1 MSLKVARRL
10 PRSTRYLSSMPVSA
24 LHALAERLGILP
36 EYVDQTGREIRVTA
50 DESRVAIIAAMGF
63 DATTE
68 ERAAY
73 ALALLDAREA
83 ARTLLPVR
91 VIVHGSDFSLP
102 ERGATLTLER
112 GGDWREEKELPIGYH
127 TLTAGAESQTLIVV
141 PPKCMAPIRRAMG
154 LIANLY
160 AVRSDRNWGV
170 GDITDLATIAEWS
183 GEKGAAFVGVN
194 PLHALRNRGHDIS
207 PYSPVSRLYRNPIY
221 IDVTAVPELN
231 ECVDARALLDD
242 PDTQAAL
249 VSLRSSTHVDYD
261 RAWALKRRA
270 LEMLHRTFIIRH
282 RDARSGRGRDYR
294 TYIEQEGATLVNFA
308 TFCALEDHFANKGQI
323 NGWPQW
329 PAAFRHPAS
338 PDVIAF
344 RASSETEVD
353 FHRWLQFEL
362 DRQLCRAATVA
373 RESGLGIG
381 IYQDLA
387 IGAAPDSADV
397 WAFGHLFLSG
407 VSVGAPP
414 DGYAPQGQNWGLPP
428 IDPRQ
433 LVEDRYAF
441 WIALIRAS
449 LRHAGALRIDHVL
462 GLFRQFWIPA
472 GMPGKLGAY
481 VRFPTE
487 DMMGILALES
497 VRHHALIVGEDLGTV
512 PPEVPGVLERW
523 GILSSRVMYFER
535 ESDGRFRPASSYP
548 KLSLTTADTHDMAT
562 ITGFWTAR
570 DIELQ
575 HMAGLIP
582 SNEQAA
588 AALAHR
594 DNERRFLV
602 ERLVAE
608 GALKSSLA
616 ESPSNSELRGG
627 VHRFLCSTPA
637 ALVGVYLEDLVG
649 EREPV
654 NLPGVSPDL
663 FRSWTRRLS
672 RSLEGIADDP
682 EVATAFPDPVRA
694 GR

>member
-1 MSLKVARRL
+1 
-10 PRSTRYLSSMPVSA
+10 MPASA
-24 LHALAERLGILP
+24 LHTLADRLGIIS
-36 EYVDQTGREIRVTA
+36 EYVDQTGQETRSTP
-50 DESRVAIIAAMGF
+50 DETRVAIIAAMGF
-63 DATTE
+63 DASTE
-68 ERAAY
+68 DRARL
-73 ALALLDAREA
+73 ALELLDARA
-83 ARTLLPVR
+83 LSRTLDPVR
-91 VIVHGSDFSLP
+91 VIVHDSTFALPSTRASL
-102 ERGATLTLER
+102 ALEK
-112 GGDWREEKELPIGYH
+112 GGDWRPGTELPLGYH
-127 TLTAGAESQTLIVV
+127 TLTVGDETQTLIVV
-141 PPKCMAPIRRAMG
+141 PPRCMAPIRKAMG

-160 AVRSDRNWGV
+160 SVRSDHNWGV

-194 PLHALRNRGHDIS
+194 PLHALRNRGADIS
-207 PYSPVSRLYRNPIY
+207 PYSPISRLYRNPLY
-221 IDVTAVPELN
+221 IDVTAVPEIS
-231 ECVDARALLDD
+231 ECAELRALLDD
-242 PDTQAAL
+242 PETQATLA
-249 VSLRSSTHVDYD
+249 SLRESTQVDYN
-261 RAWALKRRA
+261 RVWELKRRA

-294 TYIEQEGATLVNFA
+294 TYIEQEGATLINFA
-308 TFCALEDHFANKGQI
+308 TFCALEDHFATEHDAH
-323 NGWPQW
+323 GWPQW
-329 PAAFRHPAS
+329 PSEYRHPES
-338 PDVIAF
+338 SDVIAF
-344 RASSETEVD
+344 RAGNENEVD
-353 FHRWLQFEL
+353 FYRWLQFEL
-362 DRQLCRAATVA
+362 DRQLASAATLA
-373 RESGLGIG
+373 HESGLGIG

-397 WAFGHLFLSG
+397 WAFGHLFLRG
-407 VSVGAPP
+407 INVGAPP

-433 LVEDRYAF
+433 LVEDRYRF

-472 GMPGKLGAY
+472 GFPGTRGAY

-487 DMMGILALES
+487 DMLGILALES
-497 VRHHALIVGEDLGTV
+497 VRHHAPIVGEDLGTV

-523 GILSSRVMYFER
+523 GVLSSRVMYFER

-575 HMAGLIP
+575 RMAGLI
-582 SNEQAA
+582 ETDERATVA
-588 AALAHR
+588 HAHR

-608 GALKSSLA
+608 GALKSSSA
-616 ESPSNSELRGG
+616 ENPSNAELRGA

-637 ALVGVYLEDLVG
+637 SLVGIYLEDLVG

-654 NLPGVSPDL
+654 NLPGVSADIY
-663 FRSWTRRLS
+663 RSWTRRLS
-672 RSLEGIADDP
+672 HSLEMIATDP
-682 EVATAFPDPVRA
+682 EVAIAFPDPVRA

>member
-1 MSLKVARRL
+1 MSD
-10 PRSTRYLSSMPVSA
+10 SA
-24 LHALAERLGILP
+24 LRTLADRLGILP
-36 EYVDQTGREIRVTA
+36 EYIDQTGRETRVTS
-50 DESRVAIIAAMGF
+50 DETRVAILAAMGF
-63 DATTE
+63 DASTE
-68 ERAAY
+68 SRAAS
-73 ALALLDAREA
+73 ALELLDARELSRA
-83 ARTLLPVR
+83 LRPVR
-91 VIVHGSDFSLP
+91 VVVHDSAFSLP
-102 ERGATLTLER
+102 TSRAVLTLER
-112 GGDWREEKELPIGYH
+112 GGEWRPGKELPLGYH
-127 TLTAGAESQTLIVV
+127 TLSVADDTQTLIVV
-141 PPKCMAPIRRAMG
+141 PPKCMPPVRRAMG
-154 LIANLY
+154 VIANLY
-160 AVRSDRNWGV
+160 AVRSDANWGV

-183 GEKGAAFVGVN
+183 GEKGAAFIGVN
-194 PLHALRNRGHDIS
+194 PLHALRNRGNDIS

-231 ECVDARALLDD
+231 ENADARALLDD
-242 PDTQAAL
+242 PATQETLA
-249 VSLRSSTHVDYD
+249 SLRSSTSVDYD
-261 RAWALKRRA
+261 TVWALKRRM
-270 LEMLHRTFIIRH
+270 LEMLHRTFIVRH

-294 TYIEQEGATLVNFA
+294 AYLEQEGASLVNFA
-308 TFCALEDHFANKGQI
+308 TFCALEDHFGSTNAAS
-323 NGWPQW
+323 GWPQW
-329 PAAFRHPAS
+329 PAEFRHPAS
-338 PDVIAF
+338 SDVVAF
-344 RASSETEVD
+344 RAANTDAVD

-362 DRQLCRAATVA
+362 DRQLGAAAEVA
-373 RESGLGIG
+373 HDSGLGIG

-397 WAFGHLFLSG
+397 WAFAHLFLRG

-462 GLFRQFWIPA
+462 GLFRQFWIPE
-472 GMPGKLGAY
+472 GMSGKHGAY

-487 DMMGILALES
+487 ELLGILALES
-497 VRHHALIVGEDLGTV
+497 VRHRAPVVGEDLGTV
-512 PPEVPGVLERW
+512 PEEVPGVLERW

-548 KLSLTTADTHDMAT
+548 RLSLTTADTHDMAT

-575 HMAGLIP
+575 RMAGLIE
-582 SNEQAA
+582 SDEGAA
-588 AALAHR
+588 AARAHR

-608 GALKSSLA
+608 GALKSQDA
-616 ESPSNSELRGG
+616 EAPSNAELRGA

-637 ALVGVYLEDLVG
+637 ALVGIYLEDLVG

-654 NLPGVSPDL
+654 NLPGVGPDV

-672 RSLEGIADDP
+672 RSLETLATDAD
-682 EVATAFPDPVRA
+682 VAVAFPDPVRA

>member
-1 MSLKVARRL
+1 MTA
-10 PRSTRYLSSMPVSA
+10 SA
-24 LHALAERLGILP
+24 LHTLADRLGILS
-36 EYVDQTGREIRVTA
+36 EYVDQTGRETRVTE
-50 DESRVAIIAAMGF
+50 DVTRVAIIAAMGF
-63 DATTE
+63 DASTE
-68 ERAAY
+68 ERAAA
-73 ALALLDAREA
+73 ALTLLEVRDAT
-83 ARTLLPVR
+83 RTLPPVR
-91 VIVHGSDFSLP
+91 VLVHGSEFSIP
-102 ERGATLTLER
+102 TRGAVLTLER
-112 GGDWREEKELPIGYH
+112 GGDWREGKELPIGYH
-127 TLTAGAESQTLIVV
+127 TLTVGSENQTLIVV
-141 PPKCMAPIRRAMG
+141 PPKCMAPIRPAMG

-194 PLHALRNRGHDIS
+194 PLHALRNRGHGIS

-221 IDVTAVPELN
+221 IDITAVPELG
-231 ECVDARALLDD
+231 ECTDVHALLED
-242 PDTQAAL
+242 PETIATL

-270 LEMLHRTFIIRH
+270 LEMLHRTFIVRH

-308 TFCALEDHFANKGQI
+308 TFCALDDHFAGTGELR
-323 NGWPQW
+323 GWQQW
-329 PAAFRHPAS
+329 PIEYRHPAS
-338 PDVIAF
+338 ADVVAF
-344 RASSETEVD
+344 RAGNENAVD
-353 FHRWLQFEL
+353 FHRWMQFEL
-362 DRQLCRAATVA
+362 DRQIGSAATLA

-397 WAFGHLFLSG
+397 WAFGHLFLTG

-441 WIALIRAS
+441 WIALIRAT
-449 LRHAGALRIDHVL
+449 LRHAGALRIDHIL

-481 VRFPTE
+481 VRFPTAE
-487 DMMGILALES
+487 MLGILALES
-497 VRHHALIVGEDLGTV
+497 VRHHALVVGEDLGTV
-512 PPEVPGVLERW
+512 PPEVPDILERW

-575 HMAGLIP
+575 HMAGLIQ
-582 SNEQAA
+582 SDEQAA
-588 AALAHR
+588 AAHAHR
-594 DNERRFLV
+594 ENERRFLV

-616 ESPSNSELRGG
+616 ESPSNAELRGA

-654 NLPGVSPDL
+654 NLPGVSADL

-672 RSLEGIADDP
+672 HSLEMIAEDP
-682 EVATAFPDPVRA
+682 EVAIAFPDPVRA

>member
-1 MSLKVARRL
+1 
-10 PRSTRYLSSMPVSA
+10 MPDSA
-24 LHALAERLGILP
+24 LRTLADRLGILP
-36 EYVDQTGREIRVTA
+36 EYVDQTGREVRATSDDTRI
-50 DESRVAIIAAMGF
+50 AILSAMGF
-63 DATTE
+63 DASSD
-68 ERAAY
+68 ERAA
-73 ALALLDAREA
+73 AAIALLDARER
-83 ARTLLPVR
+83 ARTLPPVR
-91 VIVHGSDFSLP
+91 VLVHSSPFELP
-102 ERGATLTLER
+102 SRAAVLTLER
-112 GGDWREEKELPIGYH
+112 GGDWRPGTELPIGYH
-127 TLTAGAESQTLIVV
+127 TLTVAGSTQTLIVV
-141 PPKCMAPIRRAMG
+141 PPHCMSPIRRAMG

-160 AVRSDRNWGV
+160 SVRSDNNWGV
-170 GDITDLATIAEWS
+170 GDITDLASIAKWS
-183 GEKGAAFVGVN
+183 GEKGAAFVGIN
-194 PLHALRNRGHDIS
+194 PLHALRNSGYDIS
-207 PYSPVSRLYRNPIY
+207 PYSPVSRLYRNPLY
-221 IDVTAVPELN
+221 IDVAAVPELS
-231 ECVDARALLDD
+231 ECAEARALLDD
-242 PDTQAAL
+242 PATHETLA
-249 VSLRSSTHVDYD
+249 SLRSSTHVDYD
-261 RAWALKRRA
+261 VAWTLKRRA

-294 TYIEQEGATLVNFA
+294 AYIETEGPTLANFA
-308 TFCALEDHFANKGQI
+308 TWATLEDHFKSQGENR
-323 NGWPQW
+323 GWPQW
-329 PAAFRHPAS
+329 PVEYRNSAS
-338 PDVIAF
+338 ADVVAF
-344 RASSETEVD
+344 RASNTDAVD

-362 DRQLCRAATVA
+362 DRQLASAAAVA
-373 RESGLGIG
+373 RKAGLGIG

-397 WAFGHLFLSG
+397 WAFGHLFLRG

-462 GLFRQFWIPA
+462 GLFRQFWIPD
-472 GMPGKLGAY
+472 GFPGKLGAY

-487 DMMGILALES
+487 EMMGILALES

-512 PPEVPGVLERW
+512 PIEVPAVLERW

-575 HMAGLIP
+575 RMAGLIE
-582 SNEQAA
+582 SDEHATV
-588 AALAHR
+588 ALAHR
-594 DNERRFLV
+594 DDERRFLI

-616 ESPSNSELRGG
+616 ESPSNAELRGS

-654 NLPGVSPDL
+654 NLPGVGADVY
-663 FRSWTRRLS
+663 RSWTRRLS
-672 RSLEGIADDP
+672 HSLEMIATDP
-682 EVATAFPDPVRA
+682 DVAIAFPDPVRA

>member
-1 MSLKVARRL
+1 
-10 PRSTRYLSSMPVSA
+10 MPDSA
-24 LHALAERLGILP
+24 LRTLADRLGILP
-36 EYVDQTGREIRVTA
+36 EYTDQTGRETRTTS
-50 DESRVAIIAAMGF
+50 DDTRVAILSAMGF
-63 DATTE
+63 DASTE
-68 ERAAY
+68 ERAAA
-73 ALALLDAREA
+73 ALALLDAREG
-83 ARTLLPVR
+83 ARTLAPVR
-91 VIVHGSDFSLP
+91 VLVHDSPFELP
-102 ERGATLTLER
+102 SRTAVITLER
-112 GGDWREEKELPIGYH
+112 GGEWRPGTELPIGYH
-127 TLTAGAESQTLIVV
+127 TLTLGGSTQSLIVV
-141 PPKCMAPIRRAMG
+141 PPHCMSPIRRAMG

-160 AVRSDRNWGV
+160 SVRSECNWGV
-170 GDITDLATIAEWS
+170 GDMTDLATIAKWS
-183 GEKGAAFVGVN
+183 GAKGAAFVGVN
-194 PLHALRNRGHDIS
+194 PLHALRNRGYDIS

-221 IDVTAVPELN
+221 IDVTAVPELF
-231 ECVDARALLDD
+231 ECAEARALLDD
-242 PDTQAAL
+242 PATQEMLA
-249 VSLRSSTHVDYD
+249 SLRAATQVDYD
-261 RAWALKRRA
+261 AVWTLKRRA

-294 TYIEQEGATLVNFA
+294 AYIEAEGTTLVNFA
-308 TFCALEDHFANKGQI
+308 TFAALEDHFASQGEMR
-323 NGWPQW
+323 GWPQW
-329 PAAFRHPAS
+329 PHEFRNSASADVVAFRSANT
-338 PDVIAF
+338 DA
-344 RASSETEVD
+344 VD

-362 DRQLCRAATVA
+362 DRQLAAAAAVA
-373 RESGLGIG
+373 RKAGLGIG

-397 WAFGHLFLSG
+397 WAFGHLFLRG

-441 WIALIRAS
+441 WIALVRAS

-462 GLFRQFWIPA
+462 GLFRQFWIPE
-472 GMPGKLGAY
+472 GMPGRLGAY
-481 VRFPTE
+481 VRFPTD

-535 ESDGRFRPASSYP
+535 ENDGRFRPASSYP
-548 KLSLTTADTHDMAT
+548 RLSLTTADTHDMAT

-575 HMAGLIP
+575 RMAGLIE
-582 SNEQAA
+582 SDEHATAA
-588 AALAHR
+588 HAHR
-594 DNERRFLV
+594 DDERRFLV

-616 ESPSNSELRGG
+616 EAPSNAELRGA

-654 NLPGVSPDL
+654 NLPGVSADV

-672 RSLEGIADDP
+672 HSLETFATNPD
-682 EVATAFPDPVRA
+682 VAIAFPDPVRA

>member
-1 MSLKVARRL
+1 MSD
-10 PRSTRYLSSMPVSA
+10 SA
-24 LHALAERLGILP
+24 LRTLADRLGILP
-36 EYVDQTGREIRVTA
+36 EYIDQTGRETRVTS
-50 DESRVAIIAAMGF
+50 DETRVAILAAMGF
-63 DATTE
+63 DASTE
-68 ERAAY
+68 SRAAS
-73 ALALLDAREA
+73 ALELLDARELSRA
-83 ARTLLPVR
+83 LRPVR
-91 VIVHGSDFSLP
+91 VVVHDSAFSLP
-102 ERGATLTLER
+102 TSRAVLTLER
-112 GGDWREEKELPIGYH
+112 GGEWRPGKELPLGYH
-127 TLTAGAESQTLIVV
+127 TLSVADDTQTLIVV
-141 PPKCMAPIRRAMG
+141 PPKCMPPVRRAMG
-154 LIANLY
+154 VIANLY
-160 AVRSDRNWGV
+160 AVRSDANWGV

-183 GEKGAAFVGVN
+183 GEKGAAFIGVN
-194 PLHALRNRGHDIS
+194 PLHALRNRGNDIS

-231 ECVDARALLDD
+231 ENADARALLDD
-242 PDTQAAL
+242 PATQETLA
-249 VSLRSSTHVDYD
+249 SLRSSTSVDYD
-261 RAWALKRRA
+261 TVWALKRRM
-270 LEMLHRTFIIRH
+270 LEMLHRTFIVRH

-294 TYIEQEGATLVNFA
+294 AYLEQEGASLVNFA
-308 TFCALEDHFANKGQI
+308 TFCALEDHFGSTNAAS
-323 NGWPQW
+323 GWPQW
-329 PAAFRHPAS
+329 PAEFRHPAS
-338 PDVIAF
+338 SDVVAF
-344 RASSETEVD
+344 RAANTDAVD

-362 DRQLCRAATVA
+362 DRQLGAAAEVA
-373 RESGLGIG
+373 HDSGLGIG

-397 WAFGHLFLSG
+397 WAFAHLFLRG

-462 GLFRQFWIPA
+462 GLFRQFWIPE
-472 GMPGKLGAY
+472 GMSGKHGAY

-487 DMMGILALES
+487 ELLGILALES
-497 VRHHALIVGEDLGTV
+497 VRHRAPVVGEDLGTV
-512 PPEVPGVLERW
+512 PEEVPGVLERW

-548 KLSLTTADTHDMAT
+548 RLSLTTADTHDMAT

-575 HMAGLIP
+575 RMAGLIE
-582 SNEQAA
+582 SDEGADAA
-588 AALAHR
+588 RAHR

-608 GALKSSLA
+608 GALKSQDA
-616 ESPSNSELRGG
+616 EAPSNAELRGA

-637 ALVGVYLEDLVG
+637 ALVGIYLEDLVG

-654 NLPGVSPDL
+654 NLPGVGPDV

-672 RSLEGIADDP
+672 RSLETLATDAD
-682 EVATAFPDPVRA
+682 VAVAFPDPVRA

>member
-1 MSLKVARRL
+1 MADSTSLR
-10 PRSTRYLSSMPVSA
+10 T
-24 LHALAERLGILP
+24 LADRLGILP
-36 EYVDQTGREIRVTA
+36 EYLDQTGRETRITS
-50 DESRVAIIAAMGF
+50 DETRIAIIDAMGF
-63 DATTE
+63 DASTE
-68 ERAAY
+68 ERAAF
-73 ALALLDAREA
+73 ALELLDARENERELA
-83 ARTLLPVR
+83 PVR
-91 VIVHGSDFSLP
+91 VMVHDSAFTLP
-102 ERGATLTLER
+102 PNAVLTLER
-112 GGDWREEKELPIGYH
+112 GAQWRPGAELPIGYH
-127 TLTAGAESQTLIVV
+127 TLSLDGETQSLIVV
-141 PPKCMAPIRRAMG
+141 PPRCMPPVRPAMG

-160 AVRSDRNWGV
+160 AVRSERNWGV
-170 GDITDLATIAEWS
+170 GDITDLANIAEWS

-207 PYSPVSRLYRNPIY
+207 PYSPVSRLYRNPLY
-221 IDVTAVPELN
+221 IDVTAVPEIS
-231 ECVDARALLDD
+231 ECADARALLDD
-242 PDTQAAL
+242 PATHETLA
-249 VSLRSSTHVDYD
+249 SLRASAQVDYD
-261 RAWALKRRA
+261 RVWALKRRA
-270 LEMLHRTFIIRH
+270 LEMLHRSFIIRH

-294 TYIEQEGATLVNFA
+294 AYIEEEGANLINFA
-308 TFCALEDHFANKGQI
+308 TFCALEDHFAGSGET
-323 NGWPQW
+323 NGWPHW
-329 PAAFRHPAS
+329 PVEYRHPS
-338 PDVIAF
+338 SSDVVAF
-344 RASSETEVD
+344 RAGNENEVD

-362 DRQLCRAATVA
+362 DRQLAAAATLA
-373 RESGLGIG
+373 RKSGLGIG

-397 WAFGHLFLSG
+397 WAFGHLFLRGISI
-407 VSVGAPP
+407 GAPP
-414 DGYAPQGQNWGLPP
+414 DGYAPQGQNWTLPP

-462 GLFRQFWIPA
+462 GLFRQFWIPD
-472 GMPGKLGAY
+472 GMTGPQGAY
-481 VRFPTE
+481 MRFPTE
-487 DMMGILALES
+487 DMLGILALES
-497 VRHHALIVGEDLGTV
+497 VRHHAPIVGEDLGTV
-512 PPEVPGVLERW
+512 PAEVPGVLDRW

-575 HMAGLIP
+575 RMAGLIH
-582 SNEQAA
+582 SDEQAS
-588 AALAHR
+588 AALVLR
-594 DNERRFLV
+594 GQERRFLV

-616 ESPSNSELRGG
+616 DAPSNAELRGA

-654 NLPGVSPDL
+654 NIPGVGPDV
-663 FRSWTRRLS
+663 FQSWTRRLS
-672 RSLEGIADDP
+672 HTLETMETDP
-682 EVATAFPDPVRA
+682 DVDFAFPDPVRA

>member
-1 MSLKVARRL
+1 M
-10 PRSTRYLSSMPVSA
+10 
-24 LHALAERLGILP
+24 
-36 EYVDQTGREIRVTA
+36 
-50 DESRVAIIAAMGF
+50 
-63 DATTE
+63 
-68 ERAAY
+68 
-73 ALALLDAREA
+73 
-83 ARTLLPVR
+83 
-91 VIVHGSDFSLP
+91 
-102 ERGATLTLER
+102 
-112 GGDWREEKELPIGYH
+112 
-127 TLTAGAESQTLIVV
+127 
-141 PPKCMAPIRRAMG
+141 
-154 LIANLY
+154 
-160 AVRSDRNWGV
+160 
-170 GDITDLATIAEWS
+170 
-183 GEKGAAFVGVN
+183 
-194 PLHALRNRGHDIS
+194 
-207 PYSPVSRLYRNPIY
+207 
-221 IDVTAVPELN
+221 
-231 ECVDARALLDD
+231 
-242 PDTQAAL
+242 
-249 VSLRSSTHVDYD
+249 DYD
-261 RAWALKRRA
+261 RVWTLKRRA
-270 LEMLHRTFIIRH
+270 LEMLHRTFVIRH

-294 TYIEQEGATLVNFA
+294 AYLEQEGATLINFA
-308 TFCALEDHFANKGQI
+308 TFCALDDHFSGTGETR
-323 NGWPQW
+323 GWTHW
-329 PAAFRHPAS
+329 PSEFRHPAS
-338 PDVIAF
+338 SDVVAY
-344 RASSETEVD
+344 RAANENAVD

-362 DRQLCRAATVA
+362 DRQIASASTRA

-387 IGAAPDSADV
+387 IGAAPDSADL
-397 WAFGHLFLSG
+397 WAFGHLFLTG

-414 DGYAPQGQNWGLPP
+414 DGYAQQGQNWGLPP

-472 GMPGKLGAY
+472 GMPGSLGAY

-487 DMMGILALES
+487 DMLGILALES
-497 VRHHALIVGEDLGTV
+497 ARHHALVVGEDLGTV

-575 HMAGLIP
+575 HMAGLITSP
-582 SNEQAA
+582 EGAA
-588 AALAHR
+588 AAHALR
-594 DNERRFLV
+594 NDERRFLV

-616 ESPSNSELRGG
+616 EAPSNAELRGA

-637 ALVGVYLEDLVG
+637 SLVGIYLEDLVG

-654 NLPGVSPDL
+654 NLPGVSAEL

-672 RSLEGIADDP
+672 NPLEKIAEDP
-682 EVATAFPDPVRA
+682 EVAIAFPDPVRA